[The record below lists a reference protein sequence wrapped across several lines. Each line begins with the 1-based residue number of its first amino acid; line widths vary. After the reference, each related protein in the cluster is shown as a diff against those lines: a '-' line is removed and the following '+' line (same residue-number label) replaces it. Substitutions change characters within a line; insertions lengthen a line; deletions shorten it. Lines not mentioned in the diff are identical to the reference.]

1 MICAC
6 VHELS
11 LAKVF
16 SGVLCACAL
25 STLSLKNVFSLNLI
39 VSLFFRVRV
48 CVCVC
53 VHHDRRSL
61 QNTFSLECD
70 LWSCAKG
77 WPSFPGFRFPGFKYR
92 VNWASNV
99 LSLHI

>member
-48 CVCVC
+48 CVCV
-53 VHHDRRSL
+53 HHDRLSL

-77 WPSFPGFRFPGFKYR
+77 WPSFPGFRFSGFKYR